1 MIQFG
6 LAKACCILVTSD
18 EHLFGSS
25 ENSIH
30 HTDLR
35 FLLGL
40 VQLINTYSIDPDF
53 AIASYGSKAA
63 QLCVQISPNVEHQ
76 SVDYYWELGCI
87 IAAGIGQSNI
97 STRSTVEFL
106 GGHQQYW
113 TIVVRDLHDLT

>member
-1 MIQFG
+1 MINFG
-6 LAKACCILVTSD
+6 LAKACYVLVTSD

-40 VQLINTYSIDPDF
+40 VQLINTYSINPDS
-53 AIASYGSKAA
+53 AIASYGPEAA
-63 QLCVQISPNVEHQ
+63 QLCVQVSPDVEHQ
-76 SVDYYWELGCI
+76 SVDCYWKLGCI

-97 STRSTVEFL
+97 TTSGTVEFL
-106 GGHQQYW
+106 GPIINTGPSLLE
-113 TIVVRDLHDLT
+113 TGMI